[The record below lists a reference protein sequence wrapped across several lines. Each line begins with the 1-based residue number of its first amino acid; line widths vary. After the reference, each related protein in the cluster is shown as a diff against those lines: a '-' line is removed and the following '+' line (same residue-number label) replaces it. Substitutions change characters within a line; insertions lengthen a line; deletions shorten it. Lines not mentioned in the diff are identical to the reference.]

1 MTLSNRR
8 SLLLSVVISLC
19 LMSGVLYAQDKPLAE
34 KDLQSLIQLQIDD
47 AAIVAKLQKG
57 GVSFAVDEAAI
68 ARLKTAGASETV
80 IKALQGAA
88 SAKPAGGA
96 PITYQDVLQL
106 LSLGIDETAILERLA
121 KSPTTFTPSAEEAAA
136 LKNAGASD
144 RLLAALKAVRP
155 LSPQVAELITDFA
168 IVLDCSG
175 SMKDLTPERET
186 KMVAAKRVVTDL
198 VQKMPEGLNVTFVIY
213 GHEVFS
219 ASADDPRNCQ
229 AVKVARPLG
238 QLNAAGKAELVSL
251 ISSLRPTGAT
261 PIALSLRTAGAEL
274 FKNNAFC
281 GLVLIT
287 DGLETCHGD
296 PVAEAARLAAN
307 PKLSFGVHVVGFGAK
322 PEEDQALAQI
332 AKAGR
337 GKYYDAN
344 SSAELAKSIG
354 FVFEDLA
361 RSTETKNVERR
372 AVRVLQPQMPGFP
385 PLGEIQLVSYGL
397 GSVSIVGKGG
407 YGEDIRVP
415 SATTKYDVKWA
426 PAGGVGEPVAML
438 KDHTF
443 PERKLLVIKPEEHL
457 GLLRVNGEGQV
468 KDMIRVYQRGL
479 GSIIVFQECKKFGE
493 TMVVPA
499 GKYFIE
505 VDGNEIE
512 EGFEIVAGKMH
523 VLE

>member
-1 MTLSNRR
+1 
-8 SLLLSVVISLC
+8 
-19 LMSGVLYAQDKPLAE
+19 
-34 KDLQSLIQLQIDD
+34 
-47 AAIVAKLQKG
+47 
-57 GVSFAVDEAAI
+57 
-68 ARLKTAGASETV
+68 
-80 IKALQGAA
+80 
-88 SAKPAGGA
+88 
-96 PITYQDVLQL
+96 
-106 LSLGIDETAILERLA
+106 
-121 KSPTTFTPSAEEAAA
+121 
-136 LKNAGASD
+136 
-144 RLLAALKAVRP
+144 
-155 LSPQVAELITDFA
+155 LITDFA

-175 SMKDLTPERET
+175 SMKEPTPEGET
-186 KMVAAKRVVTDL
+186 KMAAAKRVVTDL
-198 VQKMPEGLNVTFVIY
+198 VQKMPDGLNVTFVIY
-213 GHEVFS
+213 GHEVFG
-219 ASADDPRNCQ
+219 AANDPRNCQ

-238 QLNAAGKAELVSL
+238 QLDAAGKSDLVNM
-251 ISSLRPTGAT
+251 IDSLRPTGAT
-261 PIALSLRTAGAEL
+261 PVALSLRTAGAEL

-307 PKLSFGVHVVGFGAK
+307 PKLTFGAHVVGFGAK

-344 SSAELAKSIG
+344 SSAELARSIG
-354 FVFEDLA
+354 AVFEDLA
-361 RSTETKNVERR
+361 QSTQPDTVARR
-372 AVRVLQPQMPGFP
+372 AVRALRPQMEGFP
-385 PLGEIQLVSYGL
+385 SLGEIQLVSYGL
-397 GSVSIVGKGG
+397 GSVSIVAKGG

-426 PAGGVGEPVAML
+426 PAGDVGLPVAML

-443 PERKLLVIKPEEHL
+443 PERKLLVIKPEDYL

-493 TMVVPA
+493 TMVLPA
-499 GKYFIE
+499 GKYNIL
-505 VDGNEIE
+505 VDGNDIE
-512 EGFEIVAGKMH
+512 EGFEIVAGKTH